1 MDQLIGI
8 AYQKRM
14 VIGLVPFIN
23 HCLYLYNFKPFGYV
37 SVFVDACR
45 NLELLLDPEIVFIYF
60 YLCWNKWLG
69 CNSSCYG

>member
-23 HCLYLYNFKPFGYV
+23 HCLNLYNFKPFGGMYQFLWMHV
-37 SVFVDACR
+37 
-45 NLELLLDPEIVFIYF
+45 EI
-60 YLCWNKWLG
+60 
-69 CNSSCYG
+69 